1 MKKKKQQIKFVSVQS
16 LLWFVV
22 LFFSLKS
29 SEKEK
34 FLLSVVCLVA
44 LQQRVWEEKGRCS
57 LHCPAKKRYKN
68 KGVTDTRIITSIV
81 TRRRRKT
88 RKKTKRG
95 RKKT

>member
-1 MKKKKQQIKFVSVQS
+1 MKKKKQQIKTFVSVQS

-22 LFFSLKS
+22 LFSLKS